1 MKNYQYPIKTRC
13 LVRIAVV
20 CLMGMASSCSLDRF
34 PESEFTDVDFW
45 NTEADLMNATNRH
58 YQLLAGFQ
66 LDARGDDNVNQTA
79 NSVSNGTRSIPNTS
93 GDWTNPYRDIF
104 TANNILEKGVNAQVS
119 DEIKNRYFGEA
130 RFFRAYAYFS
140 LVQKYGDV
148 PLLLETLEPDAPE
161 LTMPRT
167 PKAEVIQAIYDD
179 LDFAAQW
186 LPSHQELP
194 SSQYG
199 RITKSSALA
208 LKARVAL
215 HVGTRAKF
223 HNDGDWQPHL
233 HIAVQAAQAVME
245 QGHQLYPT
253 YDGLF
258 QHEAEGPSNTE
269 SIFVKI
275 YGVSP
280 SNLIVGHN
288 HSRDM
293 ENGRNAPT
301 RNLLRQYLYRD
312 GLPAFDGS
320 NQPSA
325 TRSAFFVDEGNED
338 GYNAIFENRDP
349 RLAMTLFQAGEQ
361 AYKGPWIPT
370 TTLGSRSAYAAKKG
384 FNIEDWQTNG
394 AGTVD
399 KILIRYAEVLLIYAE
414 AKYELDGA
422 ISDADLDLTIN
433 ALRQRA
439 GFDARLTNAFDTAN
453 NLDMREEIR
462 RERTVE
468 LALEGFRYDDL
479 IRWKTAEV
487 HLSGQ
492 LLGAKFDAED
502 WAGADPSTLNINDD
516 GVLVVEDT
524 NVRSFDAARDY
535 LYPIP
540 FNEIT
545 LSDQNV
551 VQNPNWQ

>member
-1 MKNYQYPIKTRC
+1 MKQPNKTKSFI
-13 LVRIAVV
+13 RIAIICLTGVV
-20 CLMGMASSCSLDRF
+20 SSCSLDRF
-34 PESEFTDVDFW
+34 PESEFSDVDFW
-45 NTEADLMNATNRH
+45 NTETDLMNAANRH

-79 NSVSNGTRSIPNTS
+79 NSVSNGTRTIPNTS
-93 GDWTNPYRDIF
+93 DDWNNPYRDIF
-104 TANNILEKGVNAQVS
+104 TANNILEKGAKAQVS
-119 DEIKNRYFGEA
+119 DEVKNRYFGEA

-140 LVQKYGDV
+140 LLQKYGDV
-148 PLLLETLEPDAPE
+148 PLILKTLDTDAPE

-167 PKAEVIQAIYDD
+167 PKAEVIQAIYED
-179 LDFAAQW
+179 LDFAAAW
-186 LPSHQELP
+186 LPTHQQLP
-194 SSQYG
+194 TAQYG
-199 RITKSSALA
+199 RVTKSSALA

-215 HVGTRAKF
+215 YVGTRAKF
-223 HNDGDWQPHL
+223 HNDGDWQSHL
-233 HIAVQAAQAVME
+233 TLALQAAQAVMD

-258 QHEAEGPSNTE
+258 QHEAEGPDNTE
-269 SIFVKI
+269 NIFVKI
-275 YGVSP
+275 YGVSA

-288 HSRDM
+288 YSRDM

-301 RNLLRQYLYRD
+301 RNLVRQYLYAD
-312 GLPAFDGS
+312 GLPAYNGV
-320 NQPSA
+320 NQPSL
-325 TRSAFFVDEGNED
+325 TRSTHFVEESEED
-338 GYNAIFENRDP
+338 SYNAVFQNRDP

-370 TTLGSRSAYAAKKG
+370 TTLGSRSAFAAKKG
-384 FNIEDWQTNG
+384 FNLEDWQTNN

-399 KILIRYAEVLLIYAE
+399 KILIRYGEVLLIYAE
-414 AKYELDGA
+414 AKYELDNA
-422 ISDADLDLTIN
+422 ISDADLDLTVN

-439 GFDARLTNAFDTAN
+439 GFQARLANAFAQAN

-479 IRWKTAEV
+479 IRWKIAET
-487 HLSGQ
+487 LLPGQ
-492 LLGAKFDAED
+492 LLGAKFDTED
-502 WAGADPSTLNINDD
+502 WVGADPSTLNINSD
-516 GVLVVEDT
+516 GVLIVENT
-524 NVRSFDAARDY
+524 NVRSFNSDRDY

-540 FNEIT
+540 FNEVT
-545 LSDQNV
+545 LSGGSV

>member
-1 MKNYQYPIKTRC
+1 MKNTHKTNILIKLALLC
-13 LVRIAVV
+13 LVGIA
-20 CLMGMASSCSLDRF
+20 GSCSLDRF
-34 PESEFTDVDFW
+34 PETQFSDVDFW
-45 NTEADLMNATNRH
+45 NTESDLINAANRH
-58 YQLLAGFQ
+58 YQLLVGFQ

-79 NSVSNGTRSIPNTS
+79 NSVSNGTRTIPNTS
-93 GDWTNPYRDIF
+93 GDWNNPYRDIF
-104 TANNILEKGVNAQVS
+104 TANNILEKGGKAQVS

-148 PLLLETLEPDAPE
+148 PLILKTLDTDSPE

-167 PKAEVIQAIYDD
+167 PKAEVIQAVYDD

-186 LPSHQELP
+186 LPSRQQLP
-194 SSQYG
+194 TAQYG
-199 RITKSSALA
+199 RVTKSSALA

-215 HVGTRAKF
+215 YVGTRAKF
-223 HNDGDWQPHL
+223 HGDGDWQPHL
-233 HIAVQAAQAVME
+233 NIAVQAAQAVMA

-258 QHEAEGPSNTE
+258 QHEAEGPANTE
-269 SIFVKI
+269 NIFVKT

-288 HSRDM
+288 YSRDM

-301 RNLLRQYLYRD
+301 RNLVRQYLYAD
-312 GLPAFDGS
+312 GLPAFDGQ

-325 TRSAFFVDEGNED
+325 TRSAFFVEEGDED
-338 GYNAIFENRDP
+338 SYNAVFENRDP
-349 RLAMTLFQAGEQ
+349 RLAMTLFQAREE
-361 AYKGPWIPT
+361 AYKGPWVPT

-384 FNIEDWQTNG
+384 FNLFDWQTNN

-399 KILIRYAEVLLIYAE
+399 KILIRYGEVLLTYAE

-422 ISDADLDLTIN
+422 ISDADLDLTVN

-439 GFDARLTNAFDTAN
+439 GFETRLTNAFAEAN
-453 NLDMREEIR
+453 NLDIREEIR

-487 HLSGQ
+487 HLAGQ
-492 LLGAKFDAED
+492 LLGAKFDADD
-502 WAGADPSTLNINDD
+502 WVGADPSTLNINSD
-516 GVLVVEDT
+516 GVLIVEDT
-524 NVRSFDAARDY
+524 NVRSFNPGRDY

-545 LSDQNV
+545 LSGGSV

>member
-1 MKNYQYPIKTRC
+1 MNYPNKTKSLIWISSLC
-13 LVRIAVV
+13 ALSLV
-20 CLMGMASSCSLDRF
+20 GSCSLDRF
-34 PESEFTDVDFW
+34 PETQFSDVDFW
-45 NTEADLMNATNRH
+45 NTETDLMNATNRH

-79 NSVSNGTRSIPNTS
+79 NSVSNGTRTIPNTS
-93 GDWTNPYRDIF
+93 GDWSDPYRDIF
-104 TANNILEKGVNAQVS
+104 TANNILEKGVKAQVS
-119 DEIKNRYFGEA
+119 DEVKNRYFGEA
-130 RFFRAYAYFS
+130 RFFRASAYFG

-148 PLLLETLEPDAPE
+148 PLLLKTLDTDAPE

-186 LPSHQELP
+186 LPSHHELP
-194 SSQYG
+194 GNQYG
-199 RITKSSALA
+199 RATKSSALA

-215 HVGTRAKF
+215 YVGTRAKF

-233 HIAVQAAQAVME
+233 NNAVQAAQAVMAE
-245 QGHQLYPT
+245 GHQLYPT

-269 SIFVKI
+269 NIFVKT

-288 HSRDM
+288 YSRDM

-301 RNLLRQYLYRD
+301 RNLVRQYLYTD
-312 GLPAFDGS
+312 GLPAFNGQ

-325 TRSAFFVDEGNED
+325 TRSVHFVEEGEED
-338 GYNAIFENRDP
+338 SYNAIFENRDP
-349 RLAMTLFQAGEQ
+349 RLAMTLFQAEEQ
-361 AYKGPWIPT
+361 AYKGPWVPT

-384 FNIEDWQTNG
+384 FNVEDWQTNG

-399 KILIRYAEVLLIYAE
+399 KILIRYGEVLLIYAE

-439 GFDARLTNAFDTAN
+439 GFEARLTNAFAEAN

-487 HLSGQ
+487 QLGGQ

-502 WAGADPSTLNINDD
+502 WVGADPSTLNINDD
-516 GVLVVEDT
+516 GVLIVEDT
-524 NVRSFDAARDY
+524 NVRSFNTDRDY
-535 LYPIP
+535 RYPIP

-545 LSDQNV
+545 LSGGSV